1 MLKKIPCF
9 FLILNFL
16 LLSKVQG
23 AESGGMPQLDPEFWI
38 SQIFWL
44 VLTFSTLFLVLTKI
58 ILPKIGNNL
67 ESRKSQIIENIET
80 AEKQRVDSEK
90 KIKEYDDLI
99 NKSKSQAKNLY
110 NEARQRLT
118 DDINKKKEVL
128 AKEIDEEIKSAEKE
142 INSLKENSYE
152 KINKIAIETSAD
164 ILKQLINTE
173 VNNSNISAI
182 VEDLSKKNKE
192 KSRDI

>member
-1 MLKKIPCF
+1 MLRNSSYF
-9 FLILNFL
+9 FLVFNFL
-16 LLSKVQG
+16 LCSNAQS

-44 VLTFSTLFLVLTKI
+44 VLTFTTLFLILTKI

-67 ESRKSQIIENIET
+67 ESRKSQIIENIEV
-80 AEKQRVDSEK
+80 AEKQRHDSEK
-90 KIKEYDDLI
+90 KIKDYEDLI
-99 NKSKSQAKNLY
+99 QKSKNQAKNLY
-110 NEARQRLT
+110 NEARQKISE
-118 DDINKKKEVL
+118 DINQKKESL
-128 AKEIDEEIKSAEKE
+128 AKEIEEAEKE
-142 INSLKENSYE
+142 IYNLRQSSYE

-182 VEDLSKKNKE
+182 VEDLAKKNRE
-192 KSRDI
+192 KSRGV